1 MTVDNKQQLQF
12 DSKNQMYQSGDWLLC
27 LYDYKTYF
35 VKNCHYQVTDF
46 GDELNVVTQDEVCE
60 TVPLSELPTDLF
72 KLMSSWEVFLMN
84 FHGFKSIKS
93 ISING
98 IKL

>member
-35 VKNCHYQVTDF
+35 VKNSHYQVTDL
-46 GDELNVVTQDEVCE
+46 GEELYVVTEDEDRE
-60 TVPLSELPTDLF
+60 TVPLSKLPTDLF

-84 FHGFKSIKS
+84 FHANKYPM
-93 ISING
+93 
-98 IKL
+98 

>member
-35 VKNCHYQVTDF
+35 VGNSHYQVTDL
-46 GDELNVVTQDEVCE
+46 GEELYVMTEDEDRE
-60 TVPLSELPTDLF
+60 TVPLSKLPTDLF

-84 FHGFKSIKS
+84 FHANKYPM
-93 ISING
+93 
-98 IKL
+98 

>member
-12 DSKNQMYQSGDWLLC
+12 DSKNQMCQSGDSLLC

-35 VKNCHYQVTDF
+35 VKNSHYQVIDLGEELYVMTE
-46 GDELNVVTQDEVCE
+46 DEERE
-60 TVPLSELPTDLF
+60 TVPLSKLPTDLF

-84 FHGFKSIKS
+84 FHANKYPM
-93 ISING
+93 
-98 IKL
+98 

>member
-35 VKNCHYQVTDF
+35 VKSSHYQVIELGEELYVMTE
-46 GDELNVVTQDEVCE
+46 DEDRE
-60 TVPLSELPTDLF
+60 TVPLSKLPTDLF

-84 FHGFKSIKS
+84 FHANKYPM
-93 ISING
+93 
-98 IKL
+98 